1 MQAPHISELG
11 AILDV
16 GFNYL
21 SDLSPT
27 KTSLIFFV
35 IFNHMPCIKHIKL
48 YLDKKVFVAPLA
60 LKQSLNKTGQQ
71 RVFNIHLNFAA

>member
-1 MQAPHISELG
+1 MQGPHRSELG
-11 AILDV
+11 ASLDM

-35 IFNHMPCIKHIKL
+35 IFNHMPYIKHIKL
-48 YLDKKVFVAPLA
+48 NLDKKVFVAPLA
-60 LKQSLNKTGQQ
+60 LKQSLNKTGEQSG
-71 RVFNIHLNFAA
+71 FNIHLNFAT